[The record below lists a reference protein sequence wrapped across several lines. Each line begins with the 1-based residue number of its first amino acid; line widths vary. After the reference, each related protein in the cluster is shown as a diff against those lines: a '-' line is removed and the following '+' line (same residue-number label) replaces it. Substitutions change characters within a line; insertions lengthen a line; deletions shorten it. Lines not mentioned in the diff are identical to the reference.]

1 MNDNHNHYSGLNLEE
16 IWDQVPSDYY
26 QRSVETNLLQRM
38 WHTRKLKMVIK
49 VMGGEKN
56 MPKKILDVGC
66 ASGWFLSKLWEEY
79 PKASYA
85 GVDVHKKA
93 IDYGKKRYKN
103 LKLICADAHSLPFP
117 NESFDVV
124 ICTEVL
130 EHVKNPEKVL
140 REIKRV
146 LTKDGIAII
155 EMDSGNLLFRAIWYW
170 WVHLRR
176 GVWRDSHIHTFDTA
190 ILQNLILESGFLIV
204 RKETF
209 NLKMAVAFVVKKK
222 S

>member
-1 MNDNHNHYSGLNLEE
+1 MRDNRNHYSGLNLEE
-16 IWDQVPSDYY
+16 IWDQVPPDYY
-26 QRSVETNLLQRM
+26 QRSVEANFLQRV
-38 WHTRKLKMVIK
+38 WHTRRLKMAIK
-49 VMGGEKN
+49 LMDGEKN
-56 MPKKILDVGC
+56 KPKNVLDVGC
-66 ASGWFLSKLWEEY
+66 ASGWFLSELALRY

-124 ICTEVL
+124 ICTSVL
-130 EHVKNPEKVL
+130 EHVKNPQKVL

-170 WVHLRR
+170 WTHLRH
-176 GVWRDSHIHTFDTA
+176 GVWRDSHIHAFNTKK
-190 ILQNLILESGFLIV
+190 LEDMIKNSGFIISQKKV
-204 RKETF
+204 F
-209 NLKMAVAFVVKKK
+209 NYSMAVIFKLGK
-222 S
+222 